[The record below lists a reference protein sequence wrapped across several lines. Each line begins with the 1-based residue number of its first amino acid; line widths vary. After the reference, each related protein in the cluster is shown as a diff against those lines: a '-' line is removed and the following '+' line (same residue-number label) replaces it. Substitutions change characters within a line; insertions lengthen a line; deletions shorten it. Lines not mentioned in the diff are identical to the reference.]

1 MIKQV
6 IFFSFVFAFSVSN
19 AQTKSYKMV
28 QKHQLKAEYCELDQL
43 NNLYIV
49 KKGEVLKLDADG
61 VELNRFSD
69 KRIGEAVLLDVSN
82 PMKVL
87 LYSPDQMM
95 LYTLDSRLGELS
107 ERINWFES
115 GYEQILLV
123 ATSHSNGMWL
133 YDPINFVLIRLN
145 EKLEEQTRSLSL
157 SQLFRQELNP
167 TDLIEV
173 NNKVYLTDPNHG
185 VMEFDVFGNYLRKI
199 PIKEIDRLV
208 VNDNRLFYSEN
219 QKLEAFNLYDGSIER
234 VEIPIDEQETFA
246 ANRNRVL
253 ITRQGDVFIYQ
264 ALR

>member
-107 ERINWFES
+107 ERIN
-115 GYEQILLV
+115 
-123 ATSHSNGMWL
+123 
-133 YDPINFVLIRLN
+133 
-145 EKLEEQTRSLSL
+145 
-157 SQLFRQELNP
+157 
-167 TDLIEV
+167 
-173 NNKVYLTDPNHG
+173 
-185 VMEFDVFGNYLRKI
+185 
-199 PIKEIDRLV
+199 
-208 VNDNRLFYSEN
+208 
-219 QKLEAFNLYDGSIER
+219 
-234 VEIPIDEQETFA
+234 
-246 ANRNRVL
+246 
-253 ITRQGDVFIYQ
+253 
-264 ALR
+264 

>member
-6 IFFSFVFAFSVSN
+6 IIFIFILASSCAS
-19 AQTKSYKMV
+19 AQADLYKIV
-28 QKHQLKAEYCELDQL
+28 QEHQLNAEYCELDQL
-43 NNLYIV
+43 NNLYVV
-49 KKGEVLKLDADG
+49 KKGQVLKFDPDG

-69 KRIGEAVLLDVSN
+69 KRIGETVLLDVNN

-87 LYSPDQMM
+87 LYSADQMM

-115 GYEQILLV
+115 GYEQISLV

-145 EKLEEQTRSLSL
+145 EKLEEQARSLSL
-157 SQLFRQELNP
+157 SQLLRQELNP

-185 VMEFDVFGNYLRKI
+185 VMEFDVFGNYLRNI
-199 PIKEIDRLV
+199 PIQGIDRLV
-208 VNDNRLFYSEN
+208 VNDNRLFYTEN
-219 QKLEAFNLYDGSIER
+219 QKLEAFNLYDGTIEH
-234 VEIPIDEQETFA
+234 VEVPIEKQETFA
-246 ANRNRVL
+246 TNRNRVL
-253 ITRQGDVFIYQ
+253 VTRQGSVIIYQ